1 MLYRRRAEGLAKIR
15 QVALPRIPVV
25 AQHANLDELMGG
37 DGPARFLYHRFAQ
50 ALGADH
56 DHGFEG
62 VGLGFQEFS
71 LFRSEFPRF
80 SAGRFSHI
88 APKK

>member
-1 MLYRRRAEGLAKIR
+1 
-15 QVALPRIPVV
+15 
-25 AQHANLDELMGG
+25 
-37 DGPARFLYHRFAQ
+37 
-50 ALGADH
+50 
-56 DHGFEG
+56 